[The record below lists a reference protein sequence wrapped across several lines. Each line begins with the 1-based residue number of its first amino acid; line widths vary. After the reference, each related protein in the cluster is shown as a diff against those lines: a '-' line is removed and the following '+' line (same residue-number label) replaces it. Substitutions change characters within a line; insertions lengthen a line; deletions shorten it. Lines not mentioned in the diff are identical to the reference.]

1 MNNNTTDQ
9 NEMGYGKISSKLPW
23 LAAMAM
29 FMQSLDGTILNTAL
43 PSIAKELNH
52 SPLSMQAVVVS
63 YMLTLALLIPI
74 SGWLSDRFGSRKIF
88 SIAIFLFTLG
98 SLCCA
103 MSQSYSILVS
113 SRILQAIGGSM
124 MVPVSRLVLLY
135 AYPKNQLLKVMNFVT
150 MPGLVGPVVGPILG
164 GWLVEE
170 ATWHWIFLINIPI
183 GIIGLI
189 FAQKVMPNIKKE
201 QKRFDSIGFILFSG
215 TLILFSLAIELGG
228 DSEGSELTIISMV
241 ASSVIV
247 GILYVLYSRRVSNP
261 IINLNI
267 LKIRTLR
274 IGLLGNL
281 FTRLGVGSL
290 PFLLPQMLQLA
301 FLRTPA
307 ESGMILMVSAISTVI
322 AKSFVVPIVH
332 RYGYKRT
339 LVINTILLAGVISL
353 FILPDKQTPLYML
366 IPLLAMYGAINSIQM
381 AAMNTISLADLSPVN
396 ASMGNSLIAITQ
408 QLSISFGVSFGALIL
423 RKTEAATW
431 LTNGNLEMSFKSTFI
446 ILGIVT
452 FIATTVFLFLKK
464 SDGEQMSGYK

>member
-1 MNNNTTDQ
+1 MISENN
-9 NEMGYGKISSKLPW
+9 SSIKDLSPKLPW

-74 SGWLSDRFGSRKIF
+74 SGWLSDKFGSKRIF

-103 MSQSYSILVS
+103 MSESYNMLVS
-113 SRILQAIGGSM
+113 SRILQAVGGSM

-135 AYPKNQLLKVMNFVT
+135 AYPKNKLLKVMNFVT

-164 GWLVEE
+164 GWLVEV

-183 GIIGLI
+183 GVAGLI
-189 FAQKVMPNIKKE
+189 FAQKVMPNFTKE
-201 QKRFDSIGFILFSG
+201 GKRFDFIGFILFSG
-215 TLILFSLAIELGG
+215 ALILFSLGIELGD
-228 DSEGSELTIISMV
+228 DSQNTDYTIFWMIIS
-241 ASSVIV
+241 SIII
-247 GILYVLYSRRVSNP
+247 GLIYVFYSRRVSNP
-261 IINLNI
+261 IINLEI

-281 FTRLGVGSL
+281 FTRLGVGGL

-301 FLRTPA
+301 FLHTPA
-307 ESGMILMVSAISTVI
+307 ESGMILMASAISTII

-332 RYGYKRT
+332 RFGYKRT
-339 LVINTILLAGVISL
+339 LVTNTVLLAIVISM
-353 FILPDKQTPLYML
+353 FALPDKETPLYML

-381 AAMNTISLADLSPVN
+381 ATMNTISLADLSPSN

-423 RKTEAATW
+423 RKTESATW
-431 LTNGNLEMSFKSTFI
+431 LTGGNLDMSFKSTFM

-452 FIATTVFLFLKK
+452 FIATSVFLFMKK
-464 SDGEQMSGYK
+464 TDGEQMSGHK